1 MQCLAV
7 DALPEGPEWAYEFK
21 LDGYRALG
29 IKRTRNGRPI
39 SRKGKDLSA
48 RFPGITEALERLP
61 DETVV
66 DGEIVAI
73 DAAGRPS
80 FNDLQNHQ
88 TTRASLFYYLFDLL
102 IYRGEGLRQRPLK
115 ERRATLETK
124 IMSRLSDPIR
134 LSEILVANPREL
146 TELVRSTGFGG
157 SHRQADGFGLRMRQA
172 LAAMG
177 QAASKSESGVCHRRL
192 RSQLGQFRFDR
203 HRILRWRRSGL
214 CRSSAQRIR
223 TGVASQGLQ
232 TVPPSR
238 DQ

>member
-1 MQCLAV
+1 MPASRLPRLLSAAGFIEPMQCLAV

-80 FNDLQNHQ
+80 FNDLQNYQ
-88 TTRASLFYYLFDLL
+88 TTGAAFLL
-102 IYRGEGLRQRPLK
+102 
-115 ERRATLETK
+115 
-124 IMSRLSDPIR
+124 PIR
-134 LSEILVANPREL
+134 PGDLSRR
-146 TELVRSTGFGG
+146 RSAPATAQ
-157 SHRQADGFGLRMRQA
+157 R
-172 LAAMG
+172 
-177 QAASKSESGVCHRRL
+177 AASH
-192 RSQLGQFRFDR
+192 
-203 HRILRWRRSGL
+203 
-214 CRSSAQRIR
+214 A
-223 TGVASQGLQ
+223 
-232 TVPPSR
+232 
-238 DQ
+238 